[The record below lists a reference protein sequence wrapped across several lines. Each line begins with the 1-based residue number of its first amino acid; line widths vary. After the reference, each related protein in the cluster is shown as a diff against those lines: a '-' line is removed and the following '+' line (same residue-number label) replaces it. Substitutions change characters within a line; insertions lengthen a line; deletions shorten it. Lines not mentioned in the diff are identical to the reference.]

1 MIKRLYAWRMTE
13 RNKMGIERIDR
24 VELMHTFVRIIESG
38 SLSAAAQQMNTTQAT
53 VSRRLKSLEDLLG
66 ARLLLRTTHAMKLTD
81 DGERCYQHARS
92 VLASWQAL
100 EDEIK
105 NAEGEPVGVLRVRAP
120 HAFGQ
125 DQLIAPLTAF
135 LNRYPGLCVDWM
147 LNDKSPDFISDNIDC
162 ALHVGPDI
170 DPSVIAVELAEVPR
184 IVVASPEL
192 LARHPPVEDI
202 DSLAALPWVA
212 LSTFYRREV
221 TLHHIGSGERQAFT
235 VLPRLS
241 SDSLYA
247 IRRTILNGLGVG
259 MISAWAVE
267 EDLRE
272 GRLVQLLPQ
281 WQAPALPVYLLY
293 PWARYYPA
301 RLRRFLELMKAVMP
315 ELAGMRQVTA
325 TKKQGKAGNK
335 KAGH

>member
-1 MIKRLYAWRMTE
+1 MIKRLYVWRMTE

-192 LARHPPVEDI
+192 LARHRPSRILTASPRCRGWRSARFTGVKSHCI
-202 DSLAALPWVA
+202 IPGAA
-212 LSTFYRREV
+212 
-221 TLHHIGSGERQAFT
+221 SGR
-235 VLPRLS
+235 
-241 SDSLYA
+241 
-247 IRRTILNGLGVG
+247 
-259 MISAWAVE
+259 
-267 EDLRE
+267 
-272 GRLVQLLPQ
+272 
-281 WQAPALPVYLLY
+281 
-293 PWARYYPA
+293 
-301 RLRRFLELMKAVMP
+301 RLRCCRGSVPTACTLSVARSLTG
-315 ELAGMRQVTA
+315 LAWG
-325 TKKQGKAGNK
+325 
-335 KAGH
+335 